1 MMRAPKTQCGK
12 LLIRMTQVRSVR
24 EKQEIHSS
32 TDDVVTQILGTGGG
46 LWILA
51 CEAWYLSHCWQAGPS
66 CMKQRNGSIY
76 AYHELSAL

>member
-32 TDDVVTQILGTGGG
+32 TDDVVTQILGTGG
-46 LWILA
+46 
-51 CEAWYLSHCWQAGPS
+51 
-66 CMKQRNGSIY
+66 
-76 AYHELSAL
+76 AYGFWHVRLGISLTVGRQVRHA